1 MAELPKSMNRLR
13 KLLVATMAL
22 CTAAGAAAQF
32 FDPFDGSEIEGW
44 FTMSGD
50 GVAKIEFVPRDGFA
64 RMEID
69 GTPDR
74 HNVWWTLIKRDVS
87 RFVDLEKLRDPAY
100 ELRVEAR
107 VRVSHAPRRLNFMI
121 NTQRTVDFHQHL
133 REYDIPDTDN
143 WHTISMT
150 TRDLDARPGDTLFVQ
165 LAATDWGEGKYHV
178 DVDYYRADVVR
189 RDKAKPDVGEPLMY
203 HPPVRDVAEYAHHVS
218 VAEDSVV
225 DTQFPDVNFNDWQV
239 EDEGGT
245 VRLLAI
251 GGTQQAVLRWD
262 LSAFRGAKAEGAG
275 VLEVTTWAAPRGG
288 SYVATY
294 GEDLGI
300 EFGKIRVFEI
310 LAGDPTWE
318 QETVTYQKLLDGQDP
333 AEVFNSQTTIDL
345 DLAPKR
351 GQKTYL
357 TLPRPVMQRLIDGRT
372 KGLVIRPLGAMAASI
387 YASES
392 GDAGPKLHFTTKR

>member
-1 MAELPKSMNRLR
+1 MA
-13 KLLVATMAL
+13 
-22 CTAAGAAAQF
+22 AAANAQF
-32 FDPFDGSEIEGW
+32 FDSFDGAKINGW

-64 RMEID
+64 RMQID
-69 GTPDR
+69 GTADR

-87 RFVDLEKLRDPAY
+87 SLVDLKQLEDPAY

-107 VRVSHAPRRLNFMI
+107 VRVSHAPRRLNFMV
-121 NTQRTVDFHQHL
+121 NTQRTTDFHQHL
-133 REYDIPDTDN
+133 REYDIPDTDG

-165 LAATDWGEGKYHV
+165 LAATDWGPGKYHV

-189 RDKAKPDVGEPLMY
+189 REGAKPDVGEPLIY
-203 HPPVRDVAEYAHHVS
+203 HPPVGDVAKFAHHVN
-218 VAEDSVV
+218 ATQDSVI
-225 DTQFPDVNFNDWQV
+225 DSDFPDVNFNDWQV
-239 EDEGGT
+239 EDRDRA
-245 VRLLAI
+245 VRILAI
-251 GGTQQAVLRWD
+251 GGTQAAVLRWD
-262 LSAFRGAKAEGAG
+262 LEAFRGAKLEGAG

-288 SYVATY
+288 SYVQAY
-294 GEDLGI
+294 GEDLGV

-310 LAGDPTWE
+310 LAGNPAWE
-318 QETVTYQKLLDGQDP
+318 QEAVTYRNILDGQNP
-333 AEVFNSQTTIDL
+333 ADVFNGQTTIDL
-345 DLAPKR
+345 DLAAKR
-351 GQKTYL
+351 GEKTYL

-392 GDAGPKLHFTTKR
+392 GETAPKLHFTTRR

>member
-1 MAELPKSMNRLR
+1 
-13 KLLVATMAL
+13 MAL

-32 FDPFDGSEIEGW
+32 FDSFDGTKIEGW
-44 FTMSGD
+44 FTMTGD
-50 GVAKIEFVPRDGFA
+50 GAAKIEFVPRDGFA
-64 RMEID
+64 RMQID
-69 GTPDR
+69 GTADR
-74 HNVWWTLIKRDVS
+74 HNVWWTLIKRDVT
-87 RFVDLEKLRDPAY
+87 RFVDLEKLQDPAY

-121 NTQRTVDFHQHL
+121 NTQRTTDFHQHL
-133 REYDIPDTDN
+133 REYDIPDTDG

-165 LAATDWGEGKYHV
+165 LAATDWGAGKYHV

-189 RDKAKPDVGEPLMY
+189 RDEAQPDVGEPLVY
-203 HPPVRDVAEYAHHVS
+203 HPPVGDVARFAHHVS

-225 DTQFPDVNFNDWQV
+225 DTDFPDVNFNDWQV
-239 EDEGGT
+239 EDERGA
-245 VRLLAI
+245 VRILAI
-251 GGTQQAVLRWD
+251 GGTQAAVLRWD
-262 LSAFRGAKAEGAG
+262 LSAYRGAKVEGAG

-288 SYVATY
+288 NYVQAY

-310 LAGDPTWE
+310 LAGNPAWE
-318 QETVTYQKLLDGQDP
+318 QGTVTYRNLLDGKDP
-333 AEVFNSQTTIDL
+333 ADVFNSQTTIDL

-351 GQKTYL
+351 GEKTYL

-372 KGLVIRPLGAMAASI
+372 KGLVIRPLGAMAAAI

-392 GDAGPKLHFTTKR
+392 GDAGPTLHFTTKR